1 MGKRGGGQRP
11 ATPWVGGKG
20 RTRSVPGAIDNGSR
34 TKRAGENFCNNHT
47 SLTGFLTKEAAMFLP
62 KSDIFKD
69 IRQEA
74 ISEIS
79 EIAFEEK
86 HEKGAILFRE
96 GDAARYFYVLVEGKV
111 LLTIDDAATPHYVAT
126 KIGELFGWSSA
137 VGRDFYS
144 ATAECLVPT
153 TVMKIDRVDLDQ
165 VFDEHPR
172 SGKVF
177 YKLLAEALGQRWVD
191 LQRTWISE
199 LDRERKAS

>member
-1 MGKRGGGQRP
+1 MTPGVFDRVRGIHFP
-11 ATPWVGGKG
+11 KKIPT
-20 RTRSVPGAIDNGSR
+20 
-34 TKRAGENFCNNHT
+34 E
-47 SLTGFLTKEAAMFLP
+47 EAAMFLP

-74 ISEIS
+74 INEIS

-86 HEKGAILFRE
+86 HEKGAVLFRE

-111 LLTIDDAATPHYVAT
+111 LLTIQDAATPHYVAT

-153 TVMKIDRVDLDQ
+153 TVMKVDRLDLER

-177 YKLLAEALGQRWVD
+177 YRLLAEALGQRWID

-199 LDRERKAS
+199 LERERKAS